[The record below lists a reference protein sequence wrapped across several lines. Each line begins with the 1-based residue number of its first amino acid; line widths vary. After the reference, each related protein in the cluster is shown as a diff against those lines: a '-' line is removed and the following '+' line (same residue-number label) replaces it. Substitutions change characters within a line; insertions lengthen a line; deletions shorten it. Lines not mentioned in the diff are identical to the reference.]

1 MAIEIKNTLGVT
13 IFNDESANL
22 SVGGPPGRRTS
33 SRRTSGRR
41 TSSAANLQSAN
52 LQSANL
58 QSANLR
64 SADLRSAD
72 LQSANLRS
80 ANLRSADLRSANLR
94 SANLQS
100 ADLRLADLRSANLQ
114 SADLPSPTIMLLA
127 YWGCVSDELCA
138 DLMMYDASCHPSK
151 KAFDVWA
158 AGGSCPYSH
167 VNIQRA
173 CNFTEKK
180 ELWGRGKFH
189 TPYSLMLRLFEEKEI
204 KR

>member
-13 IFNDESANL
+13 IFNNESANL
-22 SVGGPPGRRTS
+22 Q
-33 SRRTSGRR
+33 
-41 TSSAANLQSAN
+41 SANLRSANLRSADLRSADLQSAN

-64 SADLRSAD
+64 SADLRSAN
-72 LQSANLRS
+72 LQW
-80 ANLRSADLRSANLR
+80 AD
-94 SANLQS
+94 LQS
-100 ADLRLADLRSANLQ
+100 ADLRWAN
-114 SADLPSPTIMLLA
+114 LPSPTIMLLA

>member
-13 IFNDESANL
+13 IFNNES
-22 SVGGPPGRRTS
+22 
-33 SRRTSGRR
+33 
-41 TSSAANLQSAN
+41 ANLQSAN

-64 SADLRSAD
+64 SANLRSAD
-72 LQSANLRS
+72 LQWADLQSANLQSTNIQSANLRS
-80 ANLRSADLRSANLR
+80 ANLRSADLRSADLR
-94 SANLQS
+94 WANLQS
-100 ADLRLADLRSANLQ
+100 ADLRSANLQ
-114 SADLPSPTIMLLA
+114 SANLRSADLRWANLPSPTIMLLA

>member
-13 IFNDESANL
+13 IFNNESANL
-22 SVGGPPGRRTS
+22 R
-33 SRRTSGRR
+33 
-41 TSSAANLQSAN
+41 SANLRSANLQSANLRSANLRSADLRWADLQSAN

-64 SADLRSAD
+64 SADLRSANLQWAD
-72 LQSANLRS
+72 LQSADLRWANLQW
-80 ANLRSADLRSANLR
+80 ANLRSADLRWAN
-94 SANLQS
+94 
-100 ADLRLADLRSANLQ
+100 
-114 SADLPSPTIMLLA
+114 LPSPTIMLLA

>member
-13 IFNDESANL
+13 IFNNES
-22 SVGGPPGRRTS
+22 
-33 SRRTSGRR
+33 
-41 TSSAANLQSAN
+41 ANLQSAN
-52 LQSANL
+52 LRSANLRSADFRWANLQSADVRSANL

-64 SADLRSAD
+64 SADLRW
-72 LQSANLRS
+72 AN
-80 ANLRSADLRSANLR
+80 
-94 SANLQS
+94 
-100 ADLRLADLRSANLQ
+100 
-114 SADLPSPTIMLLA
+114 LPSPTIMLLA

>member
-13 IFNDESANL
+13 IFNNE
-22 SVGGPPGRRTS
+22 
-33 SRRTSGRR
+33 
-41 TSSAANLQSAN
+41 
-52 LQSANL
+52 SANL

-64 SADLRSAD
+64 SADLRWANLQWANLQWANLQWAD
-72 LQSANLRS
+72 LQSANLQS
-80 ANLRSADLRSANLR
+80 ANLQLANLRSADLRWAN
-94 SANLQS
+94 
-100 ADLRLADLRSANLQ
+100 
-114 SADLPSPTIMLLA
+114 LPSPTIMLLA